1 MCKNVMPVDGFA
13 QRWKSVFFTTNLMN
27 LERAIDF
34 ILVGFFINREVSN
47 VVQKKM
53 GIEKLQNVAKWEIC
67 KQQSES

>member
-34 ILVGFFINREVSN
+34 ILVGF
-47 VVQKKM
+47 
-53 GIEKLQNVAKWEIC
+53 L
-67 KQQSES
+67 

>member
-13 QRWKSVFFTTNLMN
+13 RYCKSVFFTTNLMN

-34 ILVGFFINREVSN
+34 ILVFFINREVCN
-47 VVQKKM
+47 VVQKM
-53 GIEKLQNVAKWEIC
+53 GIEKLQKIAKWEIC